1 VGGLQP
7 IAAVT
12 DTQVLRRVV
21 KGYVGH
27 PSGATRLRE
36 VYKVA
41 HS

>member
-1 VGGLQP
+1 MQP

-12 DTQVLRRVV
+12 DTQVMRRVV
-21 KGYVGH
+21 KGYAGH

-41 HS
+41 QA